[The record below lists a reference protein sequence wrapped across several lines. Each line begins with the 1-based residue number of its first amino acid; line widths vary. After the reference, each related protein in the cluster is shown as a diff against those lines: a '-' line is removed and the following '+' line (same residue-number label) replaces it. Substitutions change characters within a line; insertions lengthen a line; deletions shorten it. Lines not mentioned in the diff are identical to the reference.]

1 MMFLCT
7 SKFDI
12 EEEQASLLREYF
24 SRDGIEAEKEE
35 KEDPAN
41 LIDFDPIS
49 DTEEQGR
56 QGEEEEEEE
65 DGEDDEQEGEEE
77 VRIEQHEDRI
87 ESELP
92 LPQSDTQ
99 RRKCVRCDDDYEYY

>member
-1 MMFLCT
+1 MFLCT
-7 SKFDI
+7 SEFDI

-24 SRDGIEAEKEE
+24 SRDEIEAEKEE

-65 DGEDDEQEGEEE
+65 EDGEDDEQEGEEE
-77 VRIEQHEDRI
+77 VRIEQHEDHF

-99 RRKCVRCDDDYEYY
+99 RRKRVRRDDDYEYY